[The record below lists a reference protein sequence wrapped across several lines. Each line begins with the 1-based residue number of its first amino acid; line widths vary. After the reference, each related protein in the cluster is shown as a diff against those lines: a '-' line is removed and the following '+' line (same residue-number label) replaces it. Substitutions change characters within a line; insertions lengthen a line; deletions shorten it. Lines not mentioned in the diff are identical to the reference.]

1 MTHFLRS
8 TAVTAGLAIF
18 SMLFGAGN
26 LMYPIKVGLNSG
38 DMFLSG
44 IIGFL
49 LTAVLI
55 PVVGLIAIIHFN
67 GNYHQFFARIGTIPG
82 RLLIAFCMAV
92 LGPFYVMSRNVTVCY
107 TMLKPFLPDA
117 ITGVMFSV
125 IFCTLTFLATYKESK
140 IIDLLGHLISPL
152 LLISLTIIVIKGL
165 LNPQALIVQSANA
178 SDIFMHQAK
187 LGYGHLDLLGTIFFG
202 SIVLS
207 ILKSNMKHESN
218 YDIKE
223 LSKTG
228 LKAGLIG
235 CFLLAIVY
243 IGLALLGAYHGVG
256 LESINIAELFS
267 IISFK
272 ILGQSGALVT
282 ATAVAMACFST
293 ITALAIVLAEYVQR
307 DIMHHK
313 INYFKS
319 LSLIILLTF
328 IVSCSGIEA
337 LLKYAEPLINTLY
350 PLLMTLTLC
359 NLAFTTLNFK
369 WVKLPVFATLVFS
382 LYINWASY
390 SIYLELL
397 K

>member
-38 DMFLSG
+38 DMLLTG

-49 LTAVLI
+49 FTAVLI
-55 PVVGLIAIIHFN
+55 PVIGLISIIHFN
-67 GNYHQFFARIGTIPG
+67 GNYQQFFTRIGTIPG
-82 RLLIAFCMAV
+82 RFLIAFCMAV

-107 TMLKPFLPDA
+107 AMLKPFLPDVLTSFLFG
-117 ITGVMFSV
+117 I
-125 IFCTLTFLATYKESK
+125 IFCSLTFLATYKESK
-140 IIDLLGHLISPL
+140 ILDLLGNLISPL
-152 LLISLTIIVIKGL
+152 LLISLAIIVVKGL
-165 LNPQALIVQSANA
+165 LLPQALIPQTAAVW
-178 SDIFMHQAK
+178 DIFAQQAI

-235 CFLLAIVY
+235 CFLLGLVY
-243 IGLALLGAYHGVG
+243 IGLALLGAYHGIG
-256 LESINIAELFS
+256 LESVNLAELFS

-272 ILGQSGALVT
+272 ILGKNGALVT

-293 ITALAIVLAEYVQR
+293 ITALAIVFAEYFQR
-307 DIMHHK
+307 DVMRHK
-313 INYFKS
+313 ISYIQS
-319 LSLIILLTF
+319 LTAVIIVTF
-328 IVSCSGIEA
+328 IVSCSGIDA
-337 LLKYAEPLINTLY
+337 LLKYAEPIINTLY

-369 WVKLPVFATLVFS
+369 PVKSPVLATLLFS
-382 LYINWASY
+382 LYINWPSY
-390 SIYLELL
+390 GIYLELFR
-397 K
+397 